1 MSVRV
6 AILFSRRARADLYL
20 GKKMNNENKDVSIG
34 ERLAS
39 AEAAREKRVLDQILK
54 DIADLE
60 AQDRPQVETKPRLV
74 LVR

>member
-1 MSVRV
+1 
-6 AILFSRRARADLYL
+6 
-20 GKKMNNENKDVSIG
+20 MNNENKDVSIG

>member
-1 MSVRV
+1 MSVRG
-6 AILFSRRARADLYL
+6 AILFSCRARADLYL